1 MFGSRA
7 AALVPAPMRRTPSV
21 PLVTGVL
28 LVVAPLLMATDYA
41 LSIELRFCVWL
52 ILLTGLNMIN
62 GLAGMTTLSQAGLFG
77 LGAYTAGI
85 ASARA
90 GLPPMVAFVLAPLVT
105 TLAAVV
111 IGAMSLRLRAMY
123 FTMATLGA
131 GFVLYLLFGRATE
144 LTGGPNGLLGIPP
157 LSILGFELTAPLA
170 LYLLGAVP
178 ALLGTIVASNVAR
191 SRTGRA
197 LRALSASEPAA
208 VASGVRAYP
217 LRLFAFALCACFAGV
232 AGAVEAFDARFVSP
246 STFDFFTAV
255 VLVVAL
261 AVGGAGTQVAPL
273 IGAALLTVVDL
284 FATQFADYE
293 PLILGVV
300 FLVAVQLFPRG
311 VGGALLGR
319 LRLRPRAEPAPAV
332 TR

>member
-1 MFGSRA
+1 MASTNRA
-7 AALVPAPMRRTPSV
+7 AALLPPRLRRVPSV
-21 PLVTGVL
+21 PVVTGVL
-28 LVVAPLLMATDYA
+28 LVLAPLLMATDFA

-52 ILLTGLNMIN
+52 LLLTGLNMIN

-85 ASARA
+85 ASAKA
-90 GLPPMVAFVLAPLVT
+90 GLPPALAFLLAPVVT
-105 TLAAVV
+105 TVAALV

-131 GFVLYLLFGRATE
+131 GFVLYLLFGRAAE

-157 LSILGFELTAPLA
+157 LTIFGVEFTAPLA
-170 LYLLGAVP
+170 LYLLGAVL
-178 ALLGTIVASNVAR
+178 ALLGTIVAHNVTR
-191 SRTGRA
+191 SRVGRA

-208 VASGVRAYP
+208 LASGARPYP
-217 LRLFAFALCACFAGV
+217 LRLFAFALCACFAGI

-261 AVGGAGTQVAPL
+261 AIGGTGTAVAPL
-273 IGAALLTVVDL
+273 IGAALLTVFDV
-284 FATQFADYE
+284 FAARFADYE
-293 PLILGVV
+293 PVILGVV

-311 VGGALLGR
+311 VGGALFRRTRGR
-319 LRLRPRAEPAPAV
+319 VEAGTGLPQ
-332 TR
+332 